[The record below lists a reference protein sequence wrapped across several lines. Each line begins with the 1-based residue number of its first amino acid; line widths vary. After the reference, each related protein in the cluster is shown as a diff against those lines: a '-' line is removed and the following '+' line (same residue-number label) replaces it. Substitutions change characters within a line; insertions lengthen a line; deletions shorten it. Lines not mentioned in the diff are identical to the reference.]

1 MKNHYMA
8 TCKRVCKINDLKNN
22 FGALNLLG
30 CLSRCVRNLIT

>member
-1 MKNHYMA
+1 MKNHYTV
-8 TCKRVCKINDLKNN
+8 TCKTVGTINDLKNN